1 MHAHSRPSFSSRIG
15 NDRAAARV
23 YLPNPPQLPL
33 DWHWQQSCAAAALIA
48 ANSNH
53 WRKIL
58 VICAKIFAPD
68 DDWRN
73 FLQQRLFSQVAL
85 EIAATRLTTDSGIAL
100 IAGNE
105 AASQLNIATDAGQQ
119 LTGAPGIQR
128 LDQWRWKVPYL
139 DYRQFPNASILLLRQ
154 ALHSPHKKRRD

>member
-1 MHAHSRPSFSSRIG
+1 MHAHSTPSFPLRIG
-15 NDRAAARV
+15 NDLAKARV
-23 YLPNPPQLPL
+23 YLPNPPTLPL
-33 DWHWQQSCAAAALIA
+33 DWHWQQSDAAAALIA

-68 DDWRN
+68 DDWRS
-73 FLQQRLFSQVAL
+73 FLQQGLFSQVAL
-85 EIAATRLTTDSGIAL
+85 EIAATRLATDSGIAL

-105 AASQLNIATDAGQQ
+105 AAGKLNIAGDAGQE
-119 LTGAPGIQR
+119 LTGAPGVQR

-154 ALHSPHKKRRD
+154 ALHCNP

>member
-1 MHAHSRPSFSSRIG
+1 MHAHSTPSFPLRIG
-15 NDRAAARV
+15 NVLAKARV
-23 YLPNPPQLPL
+23 YLPNPPTLPL
-33 DWHWQQSCAAAALIA
+33 DWHWQQSGAAAALIA

-58 VICAKIFAPD
+58 VICAKIFTPD
-68 DDWRN
+68 DDWRS
-73 FLQQRLFSQVAL
+73 FLQRGLFSQVAL
-85 EIAATRLTTDSGIAL
+85 EIGATELVTDSGIAL

-105 AASQLNIATDAGQQ
+105 AAGKLNIASDAGQR
-119 LTGAPGIQR
+119 LNGAPGIQR

-154 ALHSPHKKRRD
+154 ALRYNP

>member
-1 MHAHSRPSFSSRIG
+1 MHAHSTPSFPLRIG
-15 NDRAAARV
+15 NDLAKARA
-23 YLPNPPQLPL
+23 YLPNPPTLPL
-33 DWHWQQSCAAAALIA
+33 DWHWQQSDAAAALIA

-68 DDWRN
+68 DDWRS
-73 FLQQRLFSQVAL
+73 FLQQGLFSQVAL
-85 EIAATRLTTDSGIAL
+85 EIGATELVTDSGIAL

-105 AASQLNIATDAGQQ
+105 AADKLNIADDAGQE

-154 ALHSPHKKRRD
+154 ALHCNP

>member
-1 MHAHSRPSFSSRIG
+1 MHAHSTPSFPLRIG
-15 NDRAAARV
+15 NDLAKARV
-23 YLPNPPQLPL
+23 YLPNPPTLPL
-33 DWHWQQSCAAAALIA
+33 DWHWQQSDAAAALIA

-68 DDWRN
+68 DDWRS
-73 FLQQRLFSQVAL
+73 FLQQGLFSQVAL
-85 EIAATRLTTDSGIAL
+85 EIGATELVTDSGIAL

-105 AASQLNIATDAGQQ
+105 AADKLNIADDAGQE
-119 LTGAPGIQR
+119 LTGSPGIQR

-154 ALHSPHKKRRD
+154 ALHCNP

>member
-1 MHAHSRPSFSSRIG
+1 MHAHSTPSFPLRIG
-15 NDRAAARV
+15 NDLAKARV
-23 YLPNPPQLPL
+23 YLPNPPTLPL
-33 DWHWQQSCAAAALIA
+33 DWHWQQSDAAAALIA

-68 DDWRN
+68 DDWRS

-85 EIAATRLTTDSGIAL
+85 EIAATRLATDSGIAL
-100 IAGNE
+100 ISGNE
-105 AASQLNIATDAGQQ
+105 AADKLNIADDAGQK

-154 ALHSPHKKRRD
+154 ALHCNP